1 MLTYLDILVYSYLLP
16 ALCVLFIK
24 KELRVKKE
32 ILVIVI
38 YGILFFL
45 LLKFQILFSSNSHF
59 TKELKKVFFAS
70 YTFLEFLSFS
80 LIYWLNFRNKKIKSF
95 TLLTVIFFVIFQVI
109 IFFTVKFQSMDNIP
123 IAVETIL
130 VYLYIFYF
138 FYEYF
143 INIESEYV
151 YDNYC
156 FWLSIG
162 IMIYLGGSFFIYILA
177 NHTTEA
183 EDEKFWYLT
192 YIAETIKNIFF
203 AVAIFVYAKQKSKE
217 KIPNQNIPYLDYN

>member
-16 ALCVLFIK
+16 VLSVLFIK

-32 ILVIVI
+32 VLVIVI
-38 YGILFFL
+38 YGLLFFC
-45 LLKFQILFSSNSHF
+45 LLKFQILFSDNPYF
-59 TKELKKVFFAS
+59 TKSLKKIFFAF
-70 YTFLEFLSFS
+70 YTFIEFFSFS
-80 LIYWLNFRNKKIKSF
+80 LIYWINFKNKKIKFITS
-95 TLLTVIFFVIFQVI
+95 LTVIFFIIFQVI
-109 IFFTVKFQSMDNIP
+109 IFFTVKFKSMDNIP

-130 VYLYIFYF
+130 VYFYIFYF

-143 INIESEYV
+143 ISIESEYV

-203 AVAIFVYAKQKSKE
+203 AVAVFVYAKQRSKD